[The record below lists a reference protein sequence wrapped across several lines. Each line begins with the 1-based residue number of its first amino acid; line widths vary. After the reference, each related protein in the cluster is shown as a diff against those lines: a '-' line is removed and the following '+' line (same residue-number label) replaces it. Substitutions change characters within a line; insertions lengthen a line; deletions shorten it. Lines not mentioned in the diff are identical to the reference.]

1 MPHEIFS
8 KLLWTQKPTC
18 PPSLFRLHDSRSP
31 TSYKTTVPR
40 GAELPDVERVCGRF
54 FLAAV
59 DDAAGSK
66 LDHTG
71 RAALHAIHGIFPP
84 PAVSGHVGG
93 KDPIS
98 VKKLEKGDARWD
110 LIKEF

>member
-1 MPHEIFS
+1 MTPDP
-8 KLLWTQKPTC
+8 QRPTKRQLIGE
-18 PPSLFRLHDSRSP
+18 PSYQ
-31 TSYKTTVPR
+31 TSSVFVDHFILV
-40 GAELPDVERVCGRF
+40 AVE
-54 FLAAV
+54 
-59 DDAAGSK
+59 DAAGSK

-98 VKKLEKGDARWD
+98 VKKLEKGDAGWGTRS
-110 LIKEF
+110 KNY